1 VFDSGLEKEYGRLTG
16 APFVGAP
23 VEPDLRESRW
33 GTSVRSGDSERSD
46 MATSETVSADGDF
59 PPRIGSNRIGL
70 SWTWVRSVLWV
81 LVLAACAT
89 AAAMTLLTDGL
100 DGLGTPNG
108 LKFLVGGAFAG
119 SGLYAWRR
127 RPENRLGPLMTVVG
141 CTYLAA
147 QILIQA
153 HTSPLFTWGIWLG
166 DAWVVSFVLFL
177 LASPDGHLKARF
189 DLVVVGMFALMAF
202 PLELVWLLFFE
213 TGGSP
218 ENALLIWPNSGV
230 ANNVDSAQR
239 ALVVVA
245 SVVLAFTLARR
256 WIVASP
262 PLRRALAPVLVGSV
276 GILLGSVLLGLDKF
290 KVEFETARWLVFG
303 VYVAIPLVVLGGILR
318 SRLARSTVADLFV
331 ELRTEPSSSELRD
344 ALARALGD
352 PSLGLAYWL
361 PEFRSWA
368 DLDGRAIRLPI
379 DGQDKA
385 TTMIDRNGKRVA
397 ALIHDPALVDEQELL
412 GAVTAAAAI
421 AIENERLHVEL
432 RARLE
437 ELRGS
442 RSRVIEAGQRERQ
455 RLERNLHDGAQQR
468 LIALSL
474 ELGML
479 EEELGAEGDAR
490 VRLAEARQEIAISLG
505 ELREVAQGIHPAV
518 VSGHGLPVALEQ
530 LAARAP
536 VPVRLT
542 VEMDERLPESVEV
555 AAYFLVSET
564 LANVAKHAGASVV
577 TIAIHRESERVVIEI
592 VDDGVGG
599 ADTECGSG
607 LRGLA
612 DRVES
617 LGGWL
622 RIWSPSG
629 GGTRVRAEIPC
640 ASS

>member
-1 VFDSGLEKEYGRLTG
+1 
-16 APFVGAP
+16 
-23 VEPDLRESRW
+23 
-33 GTSVRSGDSERSD
+33 
-46 MATSETVSADGDF
+46 MATSETVSADADL
-59 PPRIGSNRIGL
+59 PPIVGSDPMRS
-70 SWTWVRSVLWV
+70 SWTYVRPVLWL
-81 LVLAACAT
+81 LVPAAVAT
-89 AAAMTLLTDGL
+89 SATMTLTAHGL

-147 QILIQA
+147 QILIQV
-153 HTSPLFTWGIWLG
+153 HTSPLFTWGLWLG
-166 DAWVVSFVLFL
+166 DAWVVSFVFFL
-177 LASPDGHLKARF
+177 LASPDGHLNARF
-189 DLVVVGMFALMAF
+189 DLVVVGMFGLMAF

-213 TGGSP
+213 TGASP
-218 ENALLIWPNSGV
+218 ENALLVWPNAGV
-230 ANNVDSAQR
+230 ADNVDSAQR

-256 WIVASP
+256 WILASP

-276 GILLGSVLLGLDKF
+276 GILLGSVLVGLDKF
-290 KVEFETARWLVFG
+290 QVEFEIAGWLVLG
-303 VYVAIPLVVLGGILR
+303 VYTAIPLVVLGGILR

-331 ELRTEPSSSELRD
+331 ELRAEPSSSELRD
-344 ALARALGD
+344 ALARVLGD
-352 PSLGLAYWL
+352 PSLALAYWL
-361 PEFRSWA
+361 PEFQSWA
-368 DLDGRAIRLPI
+368 DLDGRAMPPPT
-379 DGQDKA
+379 DPQDRA
-385 TTMIDRNGKRVA
+385 TTMIDRNGERVA

-412 GAVTAAAAI
+412 GAVSAAAGI
-421 AIENERLHVEL
+421 AIENARLHVEL

-474 ELGML
+474 ELGLL
-479 EEELGAEGDAR
+479 EEELGADGDAR
-490 VRLAEARQEIAISLG
+490 VRLSEARQEIAISLG

-518 VSGHGLPVALEQ
+518 VSGHGLAVALEQ

-536 VPVRLT
+536 VPVRVT
-542 VEMDERLPESVEV
+542 VGMAERPPASVEV
-555 AAYFLVSET
+555 AAYFLVSES
-564 LANVAKHAGASVV
+564 LANIAKHACASSA
-577 TIAIHRESERVVIEI
+577 TIAINRAGERVVIEI

-599 ADTECGSG
+599 ADTERGSG

-612 DRVES
+612 DRVEA

-629 GGTRVRAEIPC
+629 GGTRIRAEIPC

>member
-1 VFDSGLEKEYGRLTG
+1 
-16 APFVGAP
+16 
-23 VEPDLRESRW
+23 
-33 GTSVRSGDSERSD
+33 
-46 MATSETVSADGDF
+46 M
-59 PPRIGSNRIGL
+59 
-70 SWTWVRSVLWV
+70 
-81 LVLAACAT
+81 T
-89 AAAMTLLTDGL
+89 A
-100 DGLGTPNG
+100 
-108 LKFLVGGAFAG
+108 
-119 SGLYAWRR
+119 
-127 RPENRLGPLMTVVG
+127 VG

-147 QILIQA
+147 QILTQA

-166 DAWVVSFVLFL
+166 DAWIVSFVLFL

-189 DLVVVGMFALMAF
+189 DLYVVGMFAIMAF

-213 TGGSP
+213 TGESP
-218 ENALLIWPNSGV
+218 ENALLVWPNAGV
-230 ANNVDSAQR
+230 ADNVDSAQR

-256 WIVASP
+256 WIVASA
-262 PLRRALAPVLVGSV
+262 PLRRALMPVLVGSV
-276 GILLGSVLLGLDKF
+276 GILLGSVLVGLDKF
-290 KVEFETARWLVFG
+290 QVEFETARWLVLS

-331 ELRTEPSSSELRD
+331 ELRAEPSSSELRD
-344 ALARALGD
+344 ALAGALGD
-352 PSLGLAYWL
+352 PSLALAYWL
-361 PEFRSWA
+361 PEFGSWA
-368 DLDGRAIRLPI
+368 DVDGRAMSPPS
-379 DGQDKA
+379 DGQDRA
-385 TTMIDRNGKRVA
+385 TTMVDRNGERVA
-397 ALIHDPALVDEQELL
+397 ALIHDPALVEEQELL
-412 GAVTAAAAI
+412 GAVSAAAGI

-474 ELGML
+474 ELRML
-479 EEELGAEGDAR
+479 EEEVGAEGDAR
-490 VRLAEARQEIAISLG
+490 VRLAQARQEIATSLG

-518 VSGHGLPVALEQ
+518 VSGHGLAVALEQ

-536 VPVRLT
+536 VPVRLA

-555 AAYFLVSET
+555 AAYFLVSES
-564 LANVAKHAGASVV
+564 LANVAKHARASVA
-577 TIAIHRESERVVIEI
+577 TIAINRDGEQVVVEVI
-592 VDDGVGG
+592 DDGVGG

-612 DRVES
+612 DRVEA
-617 LGGWL
+617 LGGLL